1 MRPAIFC
8 GAAILVVLHT
18 LAASAQQTATTPEQ
32 LEQMD
37 QLRAALSRLEQ
48 QFQRPSGPT
57 GAGGQTL
64 VAGPGTTYTPV
75 PGAVA
80 PGIYESYAAALRDLG
95 APVPAAKPR
104 AAATAPQPA
113 GQGAGKTPVVRPDL
127 PGPVA
132 KIPVGYV
139 AAGTLTMT
147 VNSDAPGPWR
157 GTLSQPIY
165 SIDRS
170 QVLFPEG
177 SLVVGRVIR
186 ISGVNEAINNRLGL
200 LPTYLVRPDGEAFPI
215 PQQAILDQLGIGG
228 IADEVDYHLG
238 VQLAAVG
245 AFTAVN
251 SLPEILAAKSGAT
264 PDVAGNFFQLSAER
278 GQLILNRYLT
288 LLPTITVKAG
298 TEFRVFFSEEM
309 VAPLLRP
316 RDRFELTNMGTPTD
330 GAPQPVPRP

>member
-1 MRPAIFC
+1 MRPAIFS
-8 GAAILVVLHT
+8 GATILTALQAFAAI
-18 LAASAQQTATTPEQ
+18 AQQSGIVPTQ
-32 LEQMD
+32 QD
-37 QLRAALSRLEQ
+37 QLRAALSQLEQ
-48 QFQRPSGPT
+48 QFQPPKEQGMPL
-57 GAGGQTL
+57 AP
-64 VAGPGTTYTPV
+64 GPGTAYAATPGT
-75 PGAVA
+75 PA

-95 APVPAAKPR
+95 APPPPARTAAPAAAPRPADRPAAKS
-104 AAATAPQPA
+104 
-113 GQGAGKTPVVRPDL
+113 PVVRPDL

-132 KIPVGYV
+132 KIPIGYV

-186 ISGVNEAINNRLGL
+186 ISGANEAINNRLGL

-238 VQLAAVG
+238 VQLAAIG

-251 SLPEILAAKSGAT
+251 SLPEILAAQSGAT

-278 GQLILNRYLT
+278 GQMILNRYLT

-316 RDRFELTNMGTPTD
+316 RDRFELSNMG
-330 GAPQPVPRP
+330 APMDAASTTRP

>member
-1 MRPAIFC
+1 MRLAI
-8 GAAILVVLHT
+8 I
-18 LAASAQQTATTPEQ
+18 LAAAAGIVLGGGPVAAQQAELTPAQ
-32 LEQMD
+32 QAQID
-37 QLRAALSRLEQ
+37 QLRASLQQLEQ
-48 QFQRPSGPT
+48 QFQRAN
-57 GAGGQTL
+57 GAGGPAPL
-64 VAGPGTTYTPV
+64 AAGPGTAY
-75 PGAVA
+75 AAA
-80 PGIYESYAAALRDLG
+80 PGIPAPGLYDSYAAALRDLG
-95 APVPAAKPR
+95 LPPKSPAKAVPAADPR
-104 AAATAPQPA
+104 PPA
-113 GQGAGKTPVVRPDL
+113 HAGKDPIARPDL

-165 SIDRS
+165 SIDRA

-186 ISGVNEAINNRLGL
+186 ISGTNEAINNRLGL

-228 IADEVDYHLG
+228 IADEVDYHIG
-238 VQLAAVG
+238 IQLAAIG

-251 SLPEILAAKSGAT
+251 SLPEVVSAQGGAT
-264 PDVAGNFFQLSAER
+264 PGVAGNFFQLSAER
-278 GQLILNRYLT
+278 GQVILNRYLT

-309 VAPLLRP
+309 VAPLVRP
-316 RDRFELTNMGTPTD
+316 RDRFELTNI
-330 GAPQPVPRP
+330 GAPPAEPAPLSPSRP